1 MTALGNVLALIR
13 QLDDAAGAPLDGTG
27 SGSMQFR
34 DFPAPN
40 EIASSLGEVVA
51 FRRAVGAAG
60 EASVPADADARAGS
74 SQRESRSD
82 IEPFRCIGAA
92 FPRTAAEV
100 RA

>member
-40 EIASSLGEVVA
+40 ELASSLGEVVA
-51 FRRAVGAAG
+51 FRRAVEIAG
-60 EASVPADADARAGS
+60 DAGGPDEARAVS
-74 SQRESRSD
+74 SQRESGSD
-82 IEPFRCIGAA
+82 IDSFRRIGTV
-92 FPRTAAEV
+92 FQRTAAEV
-100 RA
+100 RV

>member
-27 SGSMQFR
+27 SASLQFR

-40 EIASSLGEVVA
+40 ELASSLGEVVA
-51 FRRAVGAAG
+51 FRRAV
-60 EASVPADADARAGS
+60 EADGDACGPDEAPAVSG
-74 SQRESRSD
+74 QRESRPD
-82 IEPFRCIGAA
+82 IDAFRRIGAV
-92 FPRTAAEV
+92 FQRTAAEV